1 MEVLNLKKVF
11 IMSHITLIGID
22 LAKSVFQVCGLNKA
36 NQKLF
41 NKQVKRKELVNEVRQ
56 HPNAV
61 IAMEAC
67 ATSHFWA
74 RTFSSMGFTVQL
86 IPAQHVKA
94 FVRGNKNDTNDAL
107 AIAEAARRPNLHPVP
122 VKTIEQ
128 QDMQTLLRIRG
139 RFKDARKINANQLR
153 GLLAEYG
160 ITIAVGITSIPKQIP
175 FVLEDAENG
184 LTLIARQAIHK
195 LMAEHTR
202 LTDEIHSLESQL
214 KQFAQQNETAVA
226 LMHLR
231 GVGPISALALYA
243 SIGNGSQFKNARQL
257 SAWLGL
263 VPQHRGTGGKVQL
276 GTISK
281 RGNTQLRTLMIHGAR
296 TVHNWA
302 SQRDDSLSEWIKTLT
317 ERRGKHKAVVA
328 LANKTARMVWVVL
341 NKGVDALP
349 RHYLA
354 TV

>member
-1 MEVLNLKKVF
+1 
-11 IMSHITLIGID
+11 MSNITLLGID
-22 LAKSVFQVCGLNKA
+22 LAKSVFQICGLNKA
-36 NQKLF
+36 NQKQF
-41 NKQVKRKELVNEVRQ
+41 NKQVSRKRILKEVRQ

-67 ATSHFWA
+67 ATSHYWA
-74 RTFSSMGFTVQL
+74 RTFSEMGFTVRL

-94 FVRGNKNDTNDAL
+94 FVRGNKNDANNAL
-107 AIAEAARRPNLHPVP
+107 AIAEAALRPSLHPVP
-122 VKTIEQ
+122 VKTLEQ
-128 QDMQTLLRIRG
+128 QDIQTLLRIRS

-160 ITIAVGITSIPKQIP
+160 IILAVGISNITKELP
-175 FVLEDAENG
+175 FVLENAENG
-184 LTLIARQAIHK
+184 LTAIARQAINK
-195 LMAEHTR
+195 LLTEHMR
-202 LTDEIHSLESQL
+202 LSDEIQTLENQL
-214 KQFAQQNETAVA
+214 KTMAHQHETAVA

-231 GVGPISALALYA
+231 GIGPISALALYA

-263 VPQHRGTGGKVQL
+263 VPQHHGTGGKVQL
-276 GTISK
+276 SSISK
-281 RGNTQLRTLMIHGAR
+281 RGNVQLRVLMIHGAR

-302 SQRDDSLSEWIKTLT
+302 ARRDDSLSEWVKSVA

-349 RHYLA
+349 KHYLA
-354 TV
+354 NV

>member
-1 MEVLNLKKVF
+1 
-11 IMSHITLIGID
+11 MSNITLLGID
-22 LAKSVFQVCGLNKA
+22 LAKSVFQICGINKA
-36 NQKLF
+36 NQQQF
-41 NKQVKRKELVNEVRQ
+41 NKQVTRKRLLDEVRQ

-67 ATSHFWA
+67 ATSHYWA
-74 RTFSSMGFTVQL
+74 RTFSEIGFAVRL

-94 FVRGNKNDTNDAL
+94 FVCGNKNDANDAL
-107 AIAEAARRPNLHPVP
+107 AIAEAALRPNIHPVP
-122 VKTIEQ
+122 IKTVEQ
-128 QDMQTLLRIRG
+128 QDIQTLLRIRS

-160 ITIAVGITSIPKQIP
+160 IIMTVGIGSITKELP
-175 FVLEDAENG
+175 FVIEDAENG
-184 LTLIARQAIHK
+184 LTAIARQAIHK
-195 LMAEHTR
+195 LLAEHIR
-202 LTDEIHSLESQL
+202 LSDEIASRESQL
-214 KQFAQQNETAVA
+214 KHLANQHETAIA

-231 GVGPISALALYA
+231 GIGPISALALYA

-263 VPQHRGTGGKVQL
+263 VPQHHGTGGKVQL
-276 GTISK
+276 SGISK
-281 RGNTQLRTLMIHGAR
+281 RGNVQLRVLMIHGAR

-302 SQRDDSLSEWIKTLT
+302 ARRDDSISQWVKSVA

-349 RHYLA
+349 KHYLA
-354 TV
+354 NV

>member
-1 MEVLNLKKVF
+1 
-11 IMSHITLIGID
+11 MSNITLLGID
-22 LAKSVFQVCGLNKA
+22 LAKSVFQICGLNKA
-36 NQKLF
+36 NKNQF
-41 NKQVKRKELVNEVRQ
+41 NKQVTRKRLLDEVRQ
-56 HPNAV
+56 HPKAI

-67 ATSHFWA
+67 STSHYWA
-74 RTFSSMGFTVQL
+74 RTFSEMGFTVQL

-107 AIAEAARRPNLHPVP
+107 AIAEAALRPNLHPVP
-122 VKTIEQ
+122 VKTLEQ
-128 QDMQTLLRIRG
+128 QDIQTLLRIRT

-160 ITIAVGITSIPKQIP
+160 IIMTVGIANIAKELP
-175 FVLEDAENG
+175 FVLEEADNG
-184 LTLIARQAIHK
+184 LTSIARQAIHK
-195 LMAEHTR
+195 LLTEHIR
-202 LTDEIHSLESQL
+202 LSDEIQVLETQL
-214 KQFAQQNETAVA
+214 KQMANQHETAVA
-226 LMHLR
+226 LMRLR
-231 GVGPISALALYA
+231 GIGPISALALYA

-263 VPQHRGTGGKVQL
+263 VPQHHGTGGKVQL
-276 GTISK
+276 SSISK
-281 RGNTQLRTLMIHGAR
+281 RGNVQLRVLMIHGAR

-302 SQRDDSLSEWIKTLT
+302 ARRDDQLSEWVKSVA

-349 RHYLA
+349 KHYLA